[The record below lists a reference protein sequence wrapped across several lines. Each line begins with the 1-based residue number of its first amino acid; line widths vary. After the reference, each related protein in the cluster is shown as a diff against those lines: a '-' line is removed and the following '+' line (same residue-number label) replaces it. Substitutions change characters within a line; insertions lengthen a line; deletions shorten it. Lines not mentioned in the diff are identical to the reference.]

1 MSEWNKD
8 DLNVAF
14 IDDKARYEGQSEKHP
29 KSWYSGGVNES
40 RFSVIFSLIDEVG
53 NSHRWTRSL
62 FLSDTR
68 YRSYVG
74 RSTNSYESH
83 TLNKNLYVSNVTT
96 FENLGDKTEVNVD
109 RTRAQQQVIPPA
121 EGGGRP
127 PQLSTLLVLSGTE
140 SVEDQQN
147 RHFVDGKKRDNSS
160 NSSHDN

>member
-1 MSEWNKD
+1 
-8 DLNVAF
+8 
-14 IDDKARYEGQSEKHP
+14 
-29 KSWYSGGVNES
+29 VNES

-53 NSHRWTRSL
+53 NSHCRTRSL
-62 FLSDTR
+62 FLSDAR

-160 NSSHDN
+160 HSSHDN